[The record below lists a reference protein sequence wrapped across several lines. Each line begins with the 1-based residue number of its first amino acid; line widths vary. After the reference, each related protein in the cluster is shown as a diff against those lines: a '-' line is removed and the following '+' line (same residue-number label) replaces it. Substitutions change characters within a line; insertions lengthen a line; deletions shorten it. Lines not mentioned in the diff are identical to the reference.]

1 MKENTFRHKNDT
13 PLTAFSLQRLIEGL
27 QEYKLIR
34 ELNSKNIKGVIKH
47 YEFKFYE
54 YYIERIRTR
63 EKIYRYHYI
72 ILMELGNKDLH
83 SLIEEK
89 IQAHSTWTPNECLI
103 IMK

>member
-1 MKENTFRHKNDT
+1 MKENINRNKHDNYRTEFG
-13 PLTAFSLQRLIEGL
+13 LQRLIEGL

-34 ELNSKNIKGVIKH
+34 ELNSKKIKGVIKH

-54 YYIERIRTR
+54 YDIELAGKNK
-63 EKIYRYHYI
+63 KIYRYHYI
-72 ILMELGNKDLH
+72 ILMELGSKDLY

-89 IQAHSTWTPNECLI
+89 IQTNSTSIPNECLI